1 MKTRKTR
8 KTRKTDPATAA
19 PIKAAVDGTQ
29 EATPQ
34 HVASMFREYQK
45 RVTEICNRF
54 AYRQDDRE
62 LAALYVTWRDFT
74 GRWRNIALEHVANTP
89 PLPEVPPLAGNDFY
103 AGMLNL
109 GDFCAEAANRLCA
122 VDVKAPALPP
132 DGNRAAENPHGFL
145 GAADLAKV
153 FHVPP
158 EKMPTLHK
166 RLERF
171 RKRHANDSEY
181 VAAVEEAGPREA
193 HYLHAVKYVLPEI
206 QDLTRP
212 H

>member
-1 MKTRKTR
+1 MLNYAYEPPPFGRPIRAREVNRKLKELATVYPLALGIAER
-8 KTRKTDPATAA
+8 LKAADPRLPPLPPRESNAHVGLRQLRTWCATAA
-19 PIKAAVDGTQ
+19 
-29 EATPQ
+29 
-34 HVASMFREYQK
+34 
-45 RVTEICNRF
+45 
-54 AYRQDDRE
+54 
-62 LAALYVTWRDFT
+62 
-74 GRWRNIALEHVANTP
+74 
-89 PLPEVPPLAGNDFY
+89 
-103 AGMLNL
+103 
-109 GDFCAEAANRLCA
+109 
-122 VDVKAPALPP
+122 KAPAPPP

-171 RKRHANDSEY
+171 RKRHADDSEY

-212 H
+212 R